1 MWLLPLIWYSVAL
14 AISITGIRY
23 QIDIFK
29 FPVYFSVPLILAV
42 FIPLSI
48 IYLLPLDYVSHNFK
62 DSLNLLRLPDNV
74 ILYIWKSNYWITFIL
89 TWLVLPLLQEFYKSG
104 HRSSMLKVKD
114 AFKQNLKFQFIILG
128 VSALGMIYLMLEVG
142 LSLGHVK
149 LMIIALSHIYSLV
162 LALWLMAHGLISIPR
177 NLWRKGSLVLN
188 LNSYYLQV
196 PRIVDIL
203 EDTKITF
210 KEDVLEISVLKK
222 SFTSNSAED
231 FSFRDWILTLYEKIP
246 EDIKASVENLLMED
260 ELNSI
265 SRETLTLPRMTKL
278 TSRFNQNL
286 YKYQAYQSAY
296 DSLISKIISL
306 EDVVNSDYS
315 DNYGQRE
322 ANYRFNPNR
331 SRLLPQMRYYLEHH
345 IKPILNRVAAVLLS
359 VLSFVILESEFF
371 HSTGISVIN
380 IIVYSDRFVPHDFG
394 KLLVCCLVFLYMLFA
409 SLNSLTH
416 LKVFGMYHLV
426 PRHSD
431 PISACFYTTYV
442 ARLTI
447 PLSYNFITLFISR
460 ESIFEKWFGESIH
473 LTGLFNLMNNWLPRF
488 VLLPVFLTLFHV
500 YDKLKKKIGLGG
512 SFYDSWANFDDS
524 DSDNERN
531 RANSIGLR
539 KELLIAEAKR
549 IVNRESLKW
558 RQGSEND
565 SRLRAFNL
573 AQQPQNHRAVP
584 EYDEADLGQRIDL
597 ELLHSD
603 DDFIG
608 RPQKS
613 SFWDK
618 VKSSFRLAR
627 TGVFPARNSSYRDS
641 EEVHIDEFNY
651 DDDANENIIV

>member
-1 MWLLPLIWYSVAL
+1 MWLFPLLWYSIAL

-23 QIDIFK
+23 QIEIFK
-29 FPVYFSVPLILAV
+29 FPLYFSVPLILAV

-48 IYLLPLDYVSHNFK
+48 IYLLPLDYVSHNFQ
-62 DSLNLLRLPDNV
+62 DSLDLLRLPDKL

-89 TWLVLPLLQEFYKSG
+89 TWFVLPLLQEFYKSG
-104 HRSSMLKVKD
+104 HRSSILKVKD
-114 AFKQNLKFQFIILG
+114 AFKQNLKFQLVILA

-149 LMIIALSHIYSLV
+149 LMIIALSHIYSLT

-177 NLWRKGSLVLN
+177 NLWRRGSLVQT

-210 KEDVLEISVLKK
+210 KEDVSEISVLKK
-222 SFTSNSAED
+222 SFTSNSVED
-231 FSFRDWILTLYEKIP
+231 FGFRDWILMLYEKIP
-246 EDIKASVENLLMED
+246 EDIKASVENLLMEG
-260 ELNSI
+260 EANSV
-265 SRETLTLPRMTKL
+265 SRDTLTLPRMTKL

-286 YKYQAYQSAY
+286 YKYQAYLSAY
-296 DSLISKIISL
+296 DSLISKIIAL

-315 DNYGQRE
+315 ESYGQRE
-322 ANYRFNPNR
+322 TNSRFNPDGSHPR
-331 SRLLPQMRYYLEHH
+331 SQTRYYLEHY
-345 IKPILNRVAAVLLS
+345 IKPILNRVGAVLFS
-359 VLSFVILESEFF
+359 GLSFVILESEFF

-380 IIVYSDRFVPHDFG
+380 MIVYSNQFVLHSFG

-447 PLSYNFITLFISR
+447 PLSYNFVTLFISR

-500 YDKLKKKIGLGG
+500 YDKLKRKIGLGG
-512 SFYDSWANFDDS
+512 SFYNTWANFDDFDS
-524 DSDNERN
+524 DSERN
-531 RANSIGLR
+531 RVNLVGLR

-558 RQGSEND
+558 RQNNENNT
-565 SRLRAFNL
+565 RLRAFNL
-573 AQQPQNHRAVP
+573 AQQPQNDRAVP

-597 ELLHSD
+597 DLLRSD

-608 RPQKS
+608 RPQKL

-627 TGVFPARNSSYRDS
+627 ANVYPTRNMSYRNS
-641 EEVHIDEFNY
+641 EEVHIDGFHY
-651 DDDANENIIV
+651 DDDANENIVV